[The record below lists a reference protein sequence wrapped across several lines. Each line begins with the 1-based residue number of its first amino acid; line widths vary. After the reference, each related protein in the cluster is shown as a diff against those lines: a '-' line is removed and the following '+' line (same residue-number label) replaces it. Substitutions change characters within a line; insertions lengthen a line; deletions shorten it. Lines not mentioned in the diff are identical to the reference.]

1 MGGKVMVIGVLV
13 KDIMT
18 KPAIKI
24 GHKKTV
30 QQAAKEMAKHRVGS
44 IIILKNNNPI
54 GIITETDLNK
64 KIVVPAKNPKKLKVV
79 DIMSSPIVFSYPN
92 ENIVAAVEKM
102 ERHKVKRLPVISK
115 GKIVGIIT
123 NTDIAR
129 ASPEMMDILNFRLK
143 MRTQLPSIKETST
156 SGLCEVC
163 GGYSHDLEFINDQ
176 WVCENCR
183 EQS

>member
-1 MGGKVMVIGVLV
+1 MVIEILV

-18 KPAIKI
+18 KPAIQI
-24 GHKKTV
+24 GHNKTV

-44 IIILKNNNPI
+44 VIIVKKKNPI

-64 KIVVPAKNPKKLKVV
+64 RIVAPAKDSRKIKVT
-79 DIMSSPIVFSYPN
+79 DIMSSPIVFSDPN
-92 ENIVAAVEKM
+92 EDVVSAVEKM
-102 ERHKVKRLPVISK
+102 EKHKIKRLPVISK

-129 ASPEMMDILNFRLK
+129 ACPEMMDILNYRLK
-143 MRTQLPSIKETST
+143 MRTEPPSIRETST

-163 GGYSHDLEFINDQ
+163 GGYSDDLELIDDQ
-176 WVCENCR
+176 WVCANCR
-183 EQS
+183 EEE

>member
-1 MGGKVMVIGVLV
+1 MAVGILI

-24 GHKKTV
+24 EYNKTV

-44 IIILKNNNPI
+44 IIVIKNKNPI

-64 KIVVPAKNPKKLKVV
+64 KVVAPAKDPRKLKIV
-79 DIMSSPIVFSYPN
+79 DIMSSPVVFSHPS
-92 ENIVAAVEKM
+92 EDVVTAVEKM
-102 ERHKVKRLPVISK
+102 ERHKVKRLPVISR

-129 ASPEMMDILNFRLK
+129 ASPEMIDILNFRLK
-143 MRTQLPSIKETST
+143 MRSKEPSIKETST

-163 GGYSHDLEFINDQ
+163 GGYSNNLKFTDDQ

-183 EQS
+183 EG

>member
-1 MGGKVMVIGVLV
+1 MALGILV

-18 KPAIKI
+18 KPAVKI
-24 GHKKTV
+24 DYNKTV
-30 QQAAKEMAKHRVGS
+30 QQAAKEMAKYRVGS
-44 IIILKNNNPI
+44 IIIIKNKNPI

-64 KIVVPAKNPKKLKVV
+64 KVVAPAKDPRKLKIVN
-79 DIMSSPIVFSYPN
+79 IMSSPVVFSHPN
-92 ENIVAAVEKM
+92 EDIATAVEKM

-129 ASPEMMDILNFRLK
+129 ASPEMIDILNFRLK
-143 MRTQLPSIKETST
+143 MRSELPSIKETST

-163 GGYSHDLEFINDQ
+163 GEYSHDLRFVDDQ

-183 EQS
+183 EEP

>member
-1 MGGKVMVIGVLV
+1 MTIGILV

-24 GHKKTV
+24 DYNKTV
-30 QQAAKEMAKHRVGS
+30 QQAAKEMAEHRVGS
-44 IIILKNNNPI
+44 IIIMKNKNPI
-54 GIITETDLNK
+54 GILTETDLNK
-64 KIVVPAKNPKKLKVV
+64 KIVALAKDPKKLKTI
-79 DIMSSPIVFSYPN
+79 DIMSSPVVFSHPH
-92 ENIVAAVEKM
+92 EDIVVAVEKM
-102 ERHKVKRLPVISK
+102 ERHRVKRLPIISK

-143 MRTQLPSIKETST
+143 MRSELPSIKETST

-163 GGYSHDLEFINDQ
+163 SSYSHGLEFIDDQ
-176 WVCENCR
+176 WTCENCR
-183 EQS
+183 EEK

>member
-1 MGGKVMVIGVLV
+1 MRMSMVVGILV

-24 GHKKTV
+24 DYTKTV
-30 QQAAKEMAKHRVGS
+30 QQAGKEMVKHRVGS
-44 IIILKNNNPI
+44 IIVVKGKGPI

-64 KIVVPAKNPKKLKVV
+64 KVVAPAKDPRKLKVT
-79 DIMSSPIVFSYPN
+79 DIMSSPIVFSNPS
-92 ENIVAAVEKM
+92 EDVFAAVEKM
-102 ERHKVKRLPVISK
+102 ERHRVKRLPVISK

-129 ASPEMMDILNFRLK
+129 ASPEMIDILNYRLK
-143 MRTQLPSIKETST
+143 MRTELPTIKETST

-163 GGYSHDLEFINDQ
+163 GGYSNDLRFVDDQ
-176 WVCENCR
+176 WICENCR
-183 EQS
+183 EG

>member
-1 MGGKVMVIGVLV
+1 MAVGILV

-18 KPAIKI
+18 KPAVKI
-24 GHKKTV
+24 DYNKTV

-44 IIILKNNNPI
+44 IIIIKNKNPI

-64 KIVVPAKNPKKLKVV
+64 KVVAPAKDPRKLKIL
-79 DIMSSPIVFSYPN
+79 DIMSSPVVFSHPN
-92 ENIVAAVEKM
+92 EDIVAAVEKM

-129 ASPEMMDILNFRLK
+129 SSPEMIDILNFRLK
-143 MRTQLPSIKETST
+143 MRSKLPSIKETST

-163 GGYSHDLEFINDQ
+163 GGYSNDLRFIDDQ
-176 WVCENCR
+176 WICENCR
-183 EQS
+183 ET

>member
-1 MGGKVMVIGVLV
+1 MPMAIGIIV

-24 GHKKTV
+24 DYAKTV

-44 IIILKNNNPI
+44 IIVVKKKSPI

-64 KIVVPAKNPKKLKVV
+64 KIVAPAKDPKKLKTT
-79 DIMSSPIVFSYPN
+79 DIMSSPIVFSTPN
-92 ENIVAAVEKM
+92 EDIVAAVEKM
-102 ERHKVKRLPVISK
+102 ERHRVKRLPVISK

-129 ASPEMMDILNFRLK
+129 ASPEMMDILNYRLK
-143 MRTQLPSIKETST
+143 MRAELPTIKETST
-156 SGLCEVC
+156 SGLCEIC
-163 GGYSHDLEFINDQ
+163 GEYSNNLQFVDDQ
-176 WVCENCR
+176 WACQNCR
-183 EQS
+183 EG

>member
-1 MGGKVMVIGVLV
+1 MAVGILV

-18 KPAIKI
+18 KPAVKI
-24 GHKKTV
+24 DYSKTV
-30 QQAAKEMAKHRVGS
+30 QQAAKEMVKHRVGS
-44 IIILKNNNPI
+44 IIVMKNKNPI

-64 KIVVPAKNPKKLKVV
+64 KVVALAKDPRKLKIE
-79 DIMSSPIVFSYPN
+79 DIMSSPIVFSHPN
-92 ENIVAAVEKM
+92 EDIVAAVEKM
-102 ERHKVKRLPVISK
+102 ERHKIKRLPVVSK

-143 MRTQLPSIKETST
+143 MRTELPSIKETST

-163 GGYSHDLEFINDQ
+163 GEYSDDLRFIDDQ

-183 EQS
+183 EA

>member
-1 MGGKVMVIGVLV
+1 MPMAVKILV

-24 GHKKTV
+24 DYSKTV

-44 IIILKNNNPI
+44 IIVVKGKNPI

-64 KIVVPAKNPKKLKVV
+64 KIVAPAKDPRKLKTT
-79 DIMSSPIVFSYPN
+79 DIMSSPIVFSDPS
-92 ENIVAAVEKM
+92 EDVVAAVEKM
-102 ERHKVKRLPVISK
+102 ERHRVKRLPVVSK

-129 ASPEMMDILNFRLK
+129 ASPEMMDILNYRLK
-143 MRTQLPSIKETST
+143 MRTELPAIKETST

-163 GGYSHDLEFINDQ
+163 GEYSNDLRFIDDQ
-176 WVCENCR
+176 WACEGCR
-183 EQS
+183 EG